1 MNGSYGRLTNKLNCC
16 KSCVRDA
23 DDALVQKC
31 AHDILLS
38 KPKMTA
44 KYPSV
49 DSNSNC
55 CYERDQLKS
64 KLPESHARK
73 ATMISGAVR
82 RNSIDVNGLL
92 RNPSLMHSFG
102 NGDLHGRRAIRQQ
115 SLDDCDIKANTHQP
129 FLKKLSPAQSESH
142 NDLHRNG
149 NVTYLT
155 QSVAKQNTANGDG
168 RRVIKQNSLDNYQD
182 APARLRSLD
191 MKMRK
196 HKIDVLKYTNDHEKS
211 SIYSDHKRLLSYP
224 PTNQFRNKLD
234 PSARSGSTY
243 SNSDCV
249 YPKIGI
255 DSLLHAKNSTFRK
268 NSTNG
273 GGSYGIITS
282 SELYK
287 LRGTPERIT

>member
-16 KSCVRDA
+16 KNCVRDA
-23 DDALVQKC
+23 DDALVHKH
-31 AHDILLS
+31 ANDILLS
-38 KPKMTA
+38 KPKLATS
-44 KYPSV
+44 YQSV

-55 CYERDQLKS
+55 CYERDHIKC
-64 KLPESHARK
+64 KLPDGHARK
-73 ATMISGAVR
+73 TTMISGAVR

-102 NGDLHGRRAIRQQ
+102 GNDLHGRRAIRQQ
-115 SLDDCDIKANTHQP
+115 SLDDCDIKANAHQP
-129 FLKKLSPAQSESH
+129 FLKKLSPAQSESR
-142 NDLHRNG
+142 NDFHRNG

-168 RRVIKQNSLDNYQD
+168 RRVIKQNSLDSYPD
-182 APARLRSLD
+182 ARLRSFD

-196 HKIDVLKYTNDHEKS
+196 HKVDVLKYTNDHEKS
-211 SIYSDHKRLLSYP
+211 PIYTDHKRLLSYP

-234 PSARSGSTY
+234 PFTRTTY
-243 SNSDCV
+243 SNGDCV

-255 DSLLHAKNSTFRK
+255 DSLLHTKNSTFRK